1 MIYSL
6 KGILELVQD
15 NFIVVNCAGVGY
27 KCVCS
32 LVTKSFFSEKLLKEI
47 TVYTHLSVRQDA
59 IELFGFSNISELESF
74 KLLTSVS
81 GVGPKAALGIL
92 SQFSAE
98 KLSFIISDSDS
109 KSLTNAPGIGPKTA
123 KRIIL
128 ELKDKFSMN
137 KVSSMNETISC
148 DISSSIGKK
157 NEALNAL
164 MILGYLKQEVLP
176 YLSNLSENLSIEEM
190 IQSTL
195 KYMSK
200 GG

>member
-6 KGILELVQD
+6 KGTLELVQD

-32 LVTKSFFSEKLLKEI
+32 LVTKSFFSESLLKEI

-59 IELFGFSNISELESF
+59 MELFGFSSISELESF

-92 SQFSAE
+92 SQFSTE
-98 KLSFIISDSDS
+98 KLSFIISGSDS

-128 ELKDKFSMN
+128 ELKDKFSVD
-137 KVSSMNETISC
+137 K
-148 DISSSIGKK
+148 ISSSNEVESYDIPSSAGKK

-164 MILGYLKQEVLP
+164 MVLGYLKQEVLP